1 VHNGFAEMVGL
12 VAVVCRNKRWLRN
25 ILTSTEVYLLDFL
38 PLPMMQKAEANL
50 SWIRTDI

>member
-1 VHNGFAEMVGL
+1 VHNGFAGMVGL
-12 VAVVCRNKRWLRN
+12 VAVVCRNKRWLSN
-25 ILTSTEVYLLDFL
+25 ILTRTEVYLLDFL